1 VKIIPKT
8 INKKK
13 KRSKVKI
20 ALTIS
25 SLYFLAT
32 ILVIL
37 LLNTHT
43 MTTDTNNLR
52 NRAYVVS
59 DILKKAPDTKF
70 GDAIKILP
78 KTSQAAAVKNI
89 EKGATFSRALT
100 AKKMTITIPNYENAK
115 VQNYIQISAQ
125 RSSPLFENIVVSVF
139 AGLIYIIGVAQF
151 YLYEK
156 KSRIFETDTIAKIKN
171 IRRSPLTQSYLI
183 SEDDNKITTELNHLG
198 ETIQRQA
205 ESSAPAKKN
214 LYEFI
219 EFFEFPIFIY
229 DMKGTIRRSN
239 ASFQNEFMATKNL
252 DVFSPYSD
260 VLQFLVNKMLK
271 PTRQERTF
279 YFEKINAYYTIGVQP
294 IEALDNRLMVTM
306 IDVTAYKAT
315 TRAHNDFIAN
325 VSHDLKTPLAAIAGF
340 ADILVTDHGKLPAE
354 QVAGFAKHIA
364 KETKRLSSL
373 VADTLEMTRQP
384 SHLKKIQLN
393 LTALTSDV
401 LENFK
406 LAIQDKSLQV
416 TTQFDQ
422 DLEVKSN
429 EKHLYAVLKNLIE
442 NAIHYTPA
450 GGKIFICITKMADKP
465 TFSISDNGPGLT
477 EIEKT
482 RIFERFYRSDQT
494 RDAEGTG
501 LGLAIVKKNLTEL
514 GGHIDV
520 VSVVGKGTTFTVTL

>member
-1 VKIIPKT
+1 MNIIPKT
-8 INKKK
+8 INHKK
-13 KRSKVKI
+13 KRSKVKRV
-20 ALTIS
+20 LFFS

-37 LLNTHT
+37 LLSTHT
-43 MTTDTNNLR
+43 ITIDTDNLK
-52 NRAYVVS
+52 NRAYAIS
-59 DILKKAPDTKF
+59 DILTKTPDTKF
-70 GDAIKILP
+70 GETVKILP
-78 KTSQAAAVKNI
+78 KNSQIKAVKNI
-89 EKGATFSRALT
+89 QKGASFSRTLT
-100 AKKMTITIPNYENAK
+100 SKKMTITIPNYENAVLK
-115 VQNYIQISAQ
+115 NYIQVSTQ
-125 RSSPLFENIVVSVF
+125 RSSSLFEGIVVIIF
-139 AGLIYIIGVAQF
+139 AGLIYLIGLSQF
-151 YLYEK
+151 YLSDK
-156 KSRIFETDTIAKIKN
+156 KRLIFETDTIAKIKN

-229 DMKGTIRRSN
+229 DLKGTIRRSN

-279 YFEKINAYYTIGVQP
+279 YFEKINAYYTVGVQP

-306 IDVTAYKAT
+306 IDVTAYKVT

-340 ADILVTDHGKLPAE
+340 ADILVNDHGKLPADKVE
-354 QVAGFAKHIA
+354 GFAKHIV

-373 VADTLEMTRQP
+373 VTDTLEMTRQP
-384 SHLKKIQLN
+384 THLKKTQLD

-406 LAIQDKSLQV
+406 LAIQEKSLTV
-416 TTQFDQ
+416 TTQFDKVT
-422 DLEVKSN
+422 VKSN
-429 EKHLYAVLKNLIE
+429 DKHLYAILKNLIE
-442 NAIHYTPA
+442 NAIHYTPN
-450 GGKIFICITKMADKP
+450 GGKIFICVTKIAGKP

-494 RDAEGTG
+494 RDADGTG
-501 LGLAIVKKNLTEL
+501 LGLAIVKKNLAEL
-514 GGHIDV
+514 GGQIDV
-520 VSVVGKGTTFTVTL
+520 VSILGKGTTFTVSL